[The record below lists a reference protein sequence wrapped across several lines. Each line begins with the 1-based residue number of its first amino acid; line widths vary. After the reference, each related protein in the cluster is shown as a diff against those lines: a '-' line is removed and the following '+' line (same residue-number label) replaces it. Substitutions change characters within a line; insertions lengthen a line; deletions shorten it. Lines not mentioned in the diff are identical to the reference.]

1 MSSVSPASPGSTLLS
16 PVQKDALV
24 VTSYWQKHLDE
35 SNLTFFLQAHD
46 RVMRDIKAL
55 RSSESR
61 QVFKNLR
68 AISTAVVENGGVV
81 STHPL
86 GF

>member
-1 MSSVSPASPGSTLLS
+1 
-16 PVQKDALV
+16 
-24 VTSYWQKHLDE
+24 
-35 SNLTFFLQAHD
+35 
-46 RVMRDIKAL
+46 MRDIKAL